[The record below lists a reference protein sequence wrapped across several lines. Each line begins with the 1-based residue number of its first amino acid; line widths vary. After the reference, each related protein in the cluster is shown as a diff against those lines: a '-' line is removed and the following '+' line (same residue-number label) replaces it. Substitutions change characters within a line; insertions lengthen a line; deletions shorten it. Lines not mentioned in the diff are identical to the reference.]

1 MKLWIIADHN
11 YPGHQNSGLVSFDPV
26 GLRQEGA
33 KTLQRAME
41 KKRERKREK
50 KENRRIKGRTDEQ
63 MFRLIFCILGYVF
76 DQIFMVLH
84 FL

>member
-11 YPGHQNSGLVSFDPV
+11 YPGHQNSGLISFDPV

-41 KKRERKREK
+41 KRERERETEEGK
-50 KENRRIKGRTDEQ
+50 QENKGQNR
-63 MFRLIFCILGYVF
+63 
-76 DQIFMVLH
+76 
-84 FL
+84 

>member
-11 YPGHQNSGLVSFDPV
+11 YLGHQNSGLASFDPV

-41 KKRERKREK
+41 KKERERDRRRKTGEER
-50 KENRRIKGRTDEQ
+50 KED
-63 MFRLIFCILGYVF
+63 C
-76 DQIFMVLH
+76 
-84 FL
+84 